1 MVIKT
6 VSDKLVIKNNVIYTK
21 IPSTSR
27 LVTKTQYY
35 LDEQGLEKKIEDI
48 DKKIPIATTQKL
60 QRLKTRYLV
69 LLDLLL
75 LLLST
80 QKPQK
85 LMADITNR
93 VTKAILNP
101 KATLTEKKT
110 PDTTGFI
117 NNLEFN
123 ILTKLSFDARVE
135 EAPKGLP
142 SKIQVD
148 NALDVADK
156 NRKK

>member
-1 MVIKT
+1 MDNDVVMKT

-75 LLLST
+75 LLLSI

-101 KATLTEKKT
+101 KATLTEKK
-110 PDTTGFI
+110 PLI
-117 NNLEFN
+117 LQVLLIILNLIF
-123 ILTKLSFDARVE
+123 
-135 EAPKGLP
+135 
-142 SKIQVD
+142 
-148 NALDVADK
+148 
-156 NRKK
+156 